1 MEHESFSICPVCD
14 QQDLRAFISAKD
26 HTVTHE
32 EFKIQQ
38 CARCGFMATNPR
50 PSVQSIGEYYL
61 SENYISHSGKS
72 KTIFDKIYLAVRKLT
87 LKWKYD
93 LITEHISKPARVLD
107 FGCGTG
113 EFLHTFKANNW
124 NVTGV
129 EPSLLARQKANHLLG
144 NKVLKELPDDK
155 DVYDAITLWHVLE
168 HIHLLNPTIQKIK
181 NCLSPSG
188 IIFIAVP
195 NPESHD
201 CKHYKEY
208 WAGYDVP
215 RHLWHFTRETMTALL
230 KKNGLKIIN
239 IKPMKLDSYYVSLL
253 SEGYKNP
260 GRSKLLLALN
270 AIKEGFAS
278 NRSAQKT
285 KEYSS
290 LIYIAKLE

>member
-1 MEHESFSICPVCD
+1 MEHENFSVCPVCD
-14 QQDLRAFISAKD
+14 QHDYTFCISAKD
-26 HTVTHE
+26 HTVTNE
-32 EFKIQQ
+32 VFKIQK
-38 CARCGFMATNPR
+38 CSSCGFMTTNPR
-50 PSVQSIGEYYL
+50 PSLESIGEYYA

-72 KTIFDKIYLAVRKLT
+72 KTIFDKLYLAARKLT
-87 LKWKYD
+87 LNWKYE
-93 LITEHISKPARVLD
+93 LITEHISKPARILD

-113 EFLHTFKANNW
+113 EFLHTLKAKNW

-129 EPSLLARQKANHLLG
+129 EPNILARQKANHLLG
-144 NKVLKELPDDK
+144 NKVVKELQGIE

-168 HIHLLNPTIQKIK
+168 HIHLLNPTLQKIK

-230 KKNGLKIIN
+230 RKNGLKIID

-260 GRSKLLLALN
+260 GTSKPLLAIN
-270 AIKEGFAS
+270 AIIEGFKS
-278 NRSAQKT
+278 NLSAQKT

-290 LIYIAKLE
+290 LIYIAKRE